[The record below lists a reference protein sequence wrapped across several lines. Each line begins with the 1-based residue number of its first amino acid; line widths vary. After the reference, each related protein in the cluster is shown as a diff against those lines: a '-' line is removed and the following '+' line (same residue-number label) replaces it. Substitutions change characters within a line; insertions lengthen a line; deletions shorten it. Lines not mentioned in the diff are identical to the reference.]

1 MRAST
6 KILTALTLTLF
17 ACPAFADTAPSMDG
31 MPRLAIGGYDTV
43 AYFTVGRQFLVV
55 LTIRLSGMTRAG
67 NSLTNRISISSSRIQ
82 KNMRLNMMVIAPWAS
97 HTRTATKIRSILR
110 LSPSST
116 VSCM

>member
-6 KILTALTLTLF
+6 TILTALTLTLF

-31 MPRLAIGGYDTV
+31 MPRLAVMIPLLILLSE
-43 AYFTVGRQFLVV
+43 RQFLVA

-67 NSLTNRISISSSRIQ
+67 NSPTNRISISSSLIQ

-97 HTRTATKIRSILR
+97 PGRTATKIRSILR

-116 VSCM
+116 ANCI

>member
-1 MRAST
+1 MST
-6 KILTALTLTLF
+6 TGNKLIAITF
-17 ACPAFADTAPSMDG
+17 AMFAFPAFADTAPSMDG

-43 AYFTVGRQFLVV
+43 AYFTVGKAVPGSLDYQTVWHDARWQFANKQDLD
-55 LTIRLSGMTRAG
+55 LFLANPEKYAAQYDGHCAMG
-67 NSLTNRISISSSRIQ
+67 
-82 KNMRLNMMVIAPWAS
+82 S